1 MGWQSP
7 FILTLNVNAFAR
19 IPMANIPHCLG
30 LSFVSIVTL
39 SSMGTVFVPPSTIRA
54 EMISA
59 TNEQSVIE
67 GTFVE
72 VAHDT
77 IGTAKILVE
86 DGVSYVKFDDAFKTD
101 DGPDLFVLLHRD
113 AVPETYKPDDY
124 LNLGELQAIRGTQ
137 RYEIPD
143 GTDIA
148 EYASVVIWCREFDV
162 TFGYATL
169 LEPEDM
175 GDSESSGAT
184 PVEIEIVEDEIPI
197 EPSKSLF

>member
-1 MGWQSP
+1 MPEWRLP
-7 FILTLNVNAFAR
+7 FILTLNVNTFAR
-19 IPMANIPHCLG
+19 SPMANIPRFLG
-30 LSFVSIVTL
+30 LSLVSIITL
-39 SSMGTVFVPPSTIRA
+39 GSMGTVFPPQSTVRA
-54 EMISA
+54 QMVSA
-59 TNEQSVIE
+59 TNEQSIIE

-77 IGTAKILVE
+77 IGTAKIIVE
-86 DGVSYVKFDDAFKTD
+86 DDVSYVEFDDAFKTD

-113 AVPETYKPDDY
+113 AVPETYKPDYY

-148 EYASVVIWCREFDV
+148 QYASVVIWCREFDV

-169 LEPEDM
+169 RELEEM
-175 GDSESSGAT
+175 GDSESSGEA
-184 PVEIEIVEDEIPI
+184 PVEIEILEDEIPV
-197 EPSKSLF
+197 ER

>member
-1 MGWQSP
+1 
-7 FILTLNVNAFAR
+7 
-19 IPMANIPHCLG
+19 MANIPRFLG
-30 LSFVSIVTL
+30 LSLVSIVTL
-39 SSMGTVFVPPSTIRA
+39 GSMGTVFLPPSTVRA
-54 EMISA
+54 SMVSA
-59 TNEQSVIE
+59 MSEQSVIE

-77 IGTAKILVE
+77 IGTAKIIVE
-86 DGVSYVKFDDAFKTD
+86 DGVSYVEFDDAFKTD

-113 AVPETYKPDDY
+113 AIPESYKPDYY
-124 LNLGELQAIRGTQ
+124 LNLGELQSTRGTQ

-169 LEPEDM
+169 GEEEEM
-175 GDSESSGAT
+175 GDSESSGET
-184 PVEIEIVEDEIPI
+184 PVEIEILEDEIPM
-197 EPSKSLF
+197 EP